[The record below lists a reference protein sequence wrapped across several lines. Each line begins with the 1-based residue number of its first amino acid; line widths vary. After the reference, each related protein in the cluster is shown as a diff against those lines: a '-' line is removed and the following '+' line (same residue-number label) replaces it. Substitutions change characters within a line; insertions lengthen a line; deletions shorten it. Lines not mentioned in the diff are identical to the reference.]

1 MNDALE
7 KLIQALREELQQ
19 YGEMLARLDQQ
30 QECVMS
36 RRSEEL
42 LEATGGIEVQSQAMH
57 SSRHSRVELQAEVA
71 RAVGLPGDAPFAD
84 IIPKLPENYRP
95 LVQALIQENNES
107 LGRIH
112 QRSRQNHIM
121 LCRSLEMM
129 SRLIGNLVPGSSTS
143 PVYTDKGSVTP
154 GTFPAHAIYQ
164 AMG

>member
-7 KLIQALREELQQ
+7 NLIQALRDELQQ

-57 SSRHSRVELQAEVA
+57 LSRHCRVELQAEVA
-71 RAVGLPGDAPFAD
+71 RSVGLAGDASFAE

-129 SRLIGNLVPGSSTS
+129 SRLLGNLVPGGTS
-143 PVYTDKGSVTP
+143 PVYTEKGSVSS
-154 GTFPAHAIYQ
+154 GNFPAHAIYQ
-164 AMG
+164 AIG

>member
-1 MNDALE
+1 MKDALE

-30 QECVMS
+30 QECVMT

-57 SSRHSRVELQAEVA
+57 LSRHSRVELQAEVA
-71 RAVGLPGDAPFAD
+71 RAVGLASDAPFAD
-84 IIPKLPENYRP
+84 IIPRLPEDYRP

-129 SRLIGNLVPGSSTS
+129 SRLLGSLVPGSAS
-143 PVYTDKGSVTP
+143 PVYTEKGSVNS

>member
-7 KLIQALREELQQ
+7 KLIQALRDELQQ

-30 QECVMS
+30 QEYVMS

-42 LEATGGIEVQSQAMH
+42 LEATGGIEVQSQAMQLT
-57 SSRHSRVELQAEVA
+57 RHDRTDRQADVA
-71 RAVGLPGDAPFAD
+71 RSLGLASDATFAQIIPLLPG
-84 IIPKLPENYRP
+84 NYRP
-95 LVQALIQENNES
+95 LVEALVQENNES

-112 QRSRQNHIM
+112 SRSRQNHIM

-129 SRLIGNLVPGSSTS
+129 SRLLGNLLPGSSS
-143 PVYTDKGSVTP
+143 PVYTEKGSVTA

-164 AMG
+164 AIG